1 MRISNL
7 IPTTNQK
14 SFNGKAL
21 IIGHDNGKIEL
32 QSYDTIVATYEN
44 GTLKVHG
51 KYSQTTS
58 KHIKAFTEYLGL
70 PTNNMHVYL

>member
-1 MRISNL
+1 MRIAHL

-14 SFNGKAL
+14 SFGGKAL
-21 IIGHDNGKIEL
+21 ILAYEDGKIEL

-58 KHIKAFTEYLGL
+58 KHVKAFTEYLGL
-70 PTNNMHVYL
+70 PTNDMHVYF